1 MFLRH
6 VGKRQVTAGGQRNKK
21 VVFSDTVQNSMDIA
35 HMRHDQLLATVCR
48 SAATAVRW
56 GLLRGGRLRPVKHR
70 ALGSPATPSLWSAA
84 QGDPALTTPYQ
95 VSDVEML

>member
-1 MFLRH
+1 MSTSAFTQLLSS
-6 VGKRQVTAGGQRNKK
+6 N
-21 VVFSDTVQNSMDIA
+21 TVQNSMDIA
-35 HMRHDQLLATVCR
+35 HTRHGQLLATVCR

-56 GLLRGGRLRPVKHR
+56 GWLRGDRLRPVKHR

>member
-1 MFLRH
+1 MSTSAFTQLLSSN
-6 VGKRQVTAGGQRNKK
+6 TI
-21 VVFSDTVQNSMDIA
+21 QNSMDIA
-35 HMRHDQLLATVCR
+35 HTRHGQLLATVCR

-56 GLLRGGRLRPVKHR
+56 GWLRGDRLHPVKHR